1 MISIVYICIV
11 IFILGLG
18 YLYIGSVHKINKA
31 DMAAKD
37 AGSDI
42 DTCLWDMNH
51 NLGVV
56 LKALQEKGIE
66 PELPEDKSGL
76 LALGMNPALQQLV
89 AQNAEERMKVV
100 RPAAEEAGLAEDEA
114 VAKAFSKFD
123 NAKTELMA
131 AGMKYNK
138 MVGKFNSVISRFP
151 ASFIADRKNKSSKSI
166 FIYSS
171 EGLGNGGSEL

>member
-1 MISIVYICIV
+1 MINIVYICIV
-11 IFILGLG
+11 IFILALG
-18 YLYIGSVHKINKA
+18 YCYIGSVHKINKA

-37 AGSDI
+37 AGNDI

-76 LALGMNPALQQLV
+76 LALGMNPTLQQLV

-100 RPAAEEAGLAEDEA
+100 RPA
-114 VAKAFSKFD
+114 
-123 NAKTELMA
+123 M
-131 AGMKYNK
+131 
-138 MVGKFNSVISRFP
+138 NSVLTSVLFSDRWKTFSRKPPEVLDFELIKTP
-151 ASFIADRKNKSSKSI
+151 PVNYEI
-166 FIYSS
+166 FIKKNTLPS
-171 EGLGNGGSEL
+171 